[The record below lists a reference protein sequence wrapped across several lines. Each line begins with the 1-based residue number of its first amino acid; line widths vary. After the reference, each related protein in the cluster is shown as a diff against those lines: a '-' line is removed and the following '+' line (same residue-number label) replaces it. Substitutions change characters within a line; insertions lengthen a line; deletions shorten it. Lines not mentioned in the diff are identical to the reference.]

1 MKKRTLI
8 ALMLIGA
15 LALSSCSNMPEETEE
30 TTTETTAVTTVE
42 TTAAPTPTRRPTP
55 FPTSTPTPIPSPSP
69 TPRPTIT
76 PPPPEPEADPIDA
89 DEDQY
94 AIIMAQID
102 TIEAEHEGSFYQIQ
116 KVFHRNLDIDY
127 WVLTAY
133 YEDTS
138 HKYVIKDG
146 EIMEFDESSDEPWV
160 MLPYD
165 EITSIPF
172 LVDTSNSWY
181 FEMSEMVDSIEDG
194 RYFGEVIGF
203 SEDGTRMWLCIGK
216 PIILE
221 QSFVESLEVGDS
233 IGVTIDGEELTIAE
247 IYESGDGTP
256 SVTLSNGWYMY
267 SYSYCEDP
275 DTELIAMRDDN
286 PCFYDRV
293 IVEVPVSSSCTLT
306 DTYATLGTIEGY
318 DEIEL
323 TGNPI
328 LDSYW
333 WYFQSNVIYSQVYS
347 SNGWYYCHGLA
358 YPVVISGGEV
368 VSINVEWR

>member
-1 MKKRTLI
+1 
-8 ALMLIGA
+8 MLTGA

-76 PPPPEPEADPIDA
+76 PAPPEPEADPIDA

-116 KVFHRNLDIDY
+116 MVFHRNLDIDY

-133 YEDTS
+133 YEETS

-160 MLPYD
+160 MLSYD

-172 LVDTSNSWY
+172 LVDTSNS
-181 FEMSEMVDSIEDG
+181 
-194 RYFGEVIGF
+194 
-203 SEDGTRMWLCIGK
+203 
-216 PIILE
+216 
-221 QSFVESLEVGDS
+221 
-233 IGVTIDGEELTIAE
+233 
-247 IYESGDGTP
+247 
-256 SVTLSNGWYMY
+256 
-267 SYSYCEDP
+267 
-275 DTELIAMRDDN
+275 
-286 PCFYDRV
+286 
-293 IVEVPVSSSCTLT
+293 
-306 DTYATLGTIEGY
+306 
-318 DEIEL
+318 
-323 TGNPI
+323 
-328 LDSYW
+328 
-333 WYFQSNVIYSQVYS
+333 
-347 SNGWYYCHGLA
+347 
-358 YPVVISGGEV
+358 
-368 VSINVEWR
+368 